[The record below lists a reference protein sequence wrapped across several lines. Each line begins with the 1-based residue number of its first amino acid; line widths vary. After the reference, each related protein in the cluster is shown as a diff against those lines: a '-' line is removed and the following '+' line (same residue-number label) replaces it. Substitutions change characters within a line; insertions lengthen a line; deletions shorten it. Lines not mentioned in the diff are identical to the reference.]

1 MVEFAGWSMPV
12 QYSNLSIINSTLHT
26 RQRASLFDVSHM
38 LQVHTY
44 TLSCTCACS
53 AVCTLLFVLVYLTCM
68 CTCTRMFYCPW
79 MYNNNNTFWVHAHNV
94 LWVKHIVG

>member
-44 TLSCTCACS
+44 TLTCTCS
-53 AVCTLLFVLVYLTCM
+53 AVCTLICIGLLDMYVHVRVHVLECFTVHGCIIHSGYMVIM
-68 CTCTRMFYCPW
+68 CC
-79 MYNNNNTFWVHAHNV
+79 
-94 LWVKHIVG
+94 G